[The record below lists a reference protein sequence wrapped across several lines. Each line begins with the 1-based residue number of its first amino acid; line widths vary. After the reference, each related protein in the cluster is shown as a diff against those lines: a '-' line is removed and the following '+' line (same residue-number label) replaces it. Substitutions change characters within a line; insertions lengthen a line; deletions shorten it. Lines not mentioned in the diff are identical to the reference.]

1 MKSSW
6 CCFLLLMC
14 CSVLSLPAQ
23 QGGFVRA
30 PGSAYAKIGLSQ
42 LSTTSIYDAAATKS
56 TIDEYRLVT
65 VSAYG
70 EVGITPGI
78 MAIVD
83 ATFARIQAWKGA
95 EAPSGIGD
103 VSVGV
108 RYALADSAW
117 PISIGM
123 MLDVPTGDASAAA
136 VRDGVRIP
144 MPLGDGEA
152 TLWLGGGISRSFWPI
167 NAFASA
173 DVMVGLRG
181 VAVGNHASAFNN
193 GEFTHQVRASL
204 KAGYQVLPTM
214 WLTAAIYTQQ
224 DVGSVD
230 PTSFSAWGM
239 GNGVAYTA
247 WDVSAITSLGSID
260 VSIGLSTAFAA
271 PQSIYGGLNILSG
284 IAWRLE

>member
-1 MKSSW
+1 MNTW
-6 CCFLLLMC
+6 CYVFLLMC
-14 CSVLSLPAQ
+14 SSAISLSAQ

-30 PGSAYAKIGLSQ
+30 PGTAYAKIGLSQ

-56 TIDEYRLVT
+56 MIDEYRLVT

-70 EVGITPGI
+70 EVGITRGI

-83 ATFARIQAWKGA
+83 ATFARIQSWKGA

-123 MLDVPTGDASAAA
+123 MLDVPTGDASAVA
-136 VRDGVRIP
+136 VRDGLRIP

-167 NAFASA
+167 KAFASA

-224 DVGSVD
+224 NVGSVD

-247 WDVSAITSLGSID
+247 WDVSAITSLGSVD